1 MSNPQIT
8 PCDIINVV
16 QSLDITEFSQISLS
30 AQALSLFAV
39 SIALEKKAN
48 QENNKLIML
57 YSLYYKL
64 LAKRLISGL

>member
-1 MSNPQIT
+1 MNKQIT
-8 PCDIINVV
+8 PCEIINVV
-16 QSLDITEFSQISLS
+16 QSLHITKLQELPLWS
-30 AQALSLFAV
+30 AVASLFAV
-39 SIALEKKAN
+39 SIELEKKAN